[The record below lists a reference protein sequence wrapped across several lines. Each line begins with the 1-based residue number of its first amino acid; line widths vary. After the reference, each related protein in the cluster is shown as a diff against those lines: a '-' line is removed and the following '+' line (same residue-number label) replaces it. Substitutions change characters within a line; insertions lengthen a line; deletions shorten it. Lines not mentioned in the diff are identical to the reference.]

1 MHDTATLRPDADPA
15 GLVDGALT
23 RRRSELQR
31 LLAGVGV
38 DLFVATEPVTVYW
51 LGFPRAPVVAV
62 TPDEA
67 EPATAD
73 GVPGLISRLGA
84 ACVAV
89 ESGLPAGRLLRW
101 SDALPDGAVRWR
113 ALTGEL
119 RRLRARKDAVEVTLL
134 GLAAAATA
142 RALAAVLAGP
152 LEGMPEYR
160 LLADYQRQL
169 FTEGVD
175 PQPAFDPSVATGERT
190 SALWAGVSARTVA
203 VGDAVTLDVGLRF
216 RGYHSDVARSG
227 VVVRRRGDV
236 PAEWRRRH
244 DAVRAALDASLAV
257 CRAGAPV
264 AAVAAA
270 SAAALANSGY
280 AGPMGHCL
288 GHGVGLEAHELPVV
302 DEAAGAVLEPGM
314 VVCLEPSVLRAGGPG
329 VRIEETVLVTDG
341 GYRLLSRPSQEE
353 ACPDGVLLA

>member
-1 MHDTATLRPDADPA
+1 
-15 GLVDGALT
+15 
-23 RRRSELQR
+23 
-31 LLAGVGV
+31 
-38 DLFVATEPVTVYW
+38 
-51 LGFPRAPVVAV
+51 VAV
-62 TPDEA
+62 TPDGT
-67 EPATAD
+67 EPAAAER
-73 GVPGLISRLGA
+73 VPALIGRLGA

-89 ESGLPAGRLLRW
+89 ETGLPAGRLLRW
-101 SDALPDGAVRWR
+101 RDSLPDGAVRWR

-160 LLADYQRQL
+160 LLADYQRHL
-169 FTEGVD
+169 FSEGVD
-175 PQPAFDPSVATGERT
+175 PQPAFDPSVATGDRT
-190 SALWAGVSARTVA
+190 SALWAGVSARSVA
-203 VGDAVTLDVGLRF
+203 ADDAVTLDVGLRF

-244 DAVRAALDASLAV
+244 DAVRAALDAALAE
-257 CRAGAPV
+257 CRAGSPV
-264 AAVAAA
+264 AALAAA
-270 SAAALANSGY
+270 SGSALAAHGY
-280 AGPMGHCL
+280 PGPMGHCL
-288 GHGVGLEAHELPVV
+288 GHGVGLEPHELPVV
-302 DEAAGAVLEPGM
+302 DDASDAVLEPGM
-314 VVCLEPSVLRAGGPG
+314 VVCLEPSVLAAGGPG
-329 VRIEETVLVTDG
+329 VRIEETVLVTDQ